1 MAAPDLWLVAL
12 SAAAAAAVAVLGVI
26 PVIISGEVS
35 PRLGWANAL
44 AAGLMLGAGYVL
56 LQQGIAL
63 SPVASIAGAA
73 LGITL
78 VFASHR
84 LTDLAHVDLSHPE
97 DLASA
102 TVPQIV
108 TREVL
113 HSAAEGVAIGVSFLV
128 DPRLGLLMA
137 GTLGLHNVAE
147 GAAISAA
154 LLERG
159 WRPARAA
166 LLSAGT
172 MAAHVPAAVAT
183 AAWVGGGGR
192 PWVLGFSAGAMFYL
206 ILVELM
212 PESYRQR
219 GHTGIAITASAA
231 MSVVVLLHAILVG

>member
-12 SAAAAAAVAVLGVI
+12 SAAAAAAAAILGIV
-26 PVIISGEVS
+26 PVIVSGEVS

-63 SPVASIAGAA
+63 SPVGGIAGSV
-73 LGITL
+73 LGIAF
-78 VFASHR
+78 VFTSHR
-84 LTDLAHVDLSHPE
+84 FTDIAHVDLSHPE

-108 TREVL
+108 TRELL
-113 HSAAEGVAIGVSFLV
+113 HSAAEGVAIGAGFLV

-154 LLERG
+154 LVERG
-159 WRPARAA
+159 WRPASAA
-166 LLSAGT
+166 LLSAGA

-183 AAWVGGGGR
+183 AAWIGVNGR

-231 MSVVVLLHAILVG
+231 MSVVVLLHAILMG

>member
-1 MAAPDLWLVAL
+1 MPDLWLVAL
-12 SAAAAAAVAVLGVI
+12 SAAAAAAAATLGVI
-26 PVIISGEVS
+26 PVIIAGEVS

-56 LQQGIAL
+56 LQQGLAI
-63 SPVASIAGAA
+63 SPVGGIAGSVI
-73 LGITL
+73 GITF
-78 VFASHR
+78 VFVSHR
-84 LTDLAHVDLSHPE
+84 FTDLTQVDLSQPDDH
-97 DLASA
+97 ASA
-102 TVPQIV
+102 SVSQIV

-113 HSAAEGVAIGVSFLV
+113 HSTAEGVAIGMGFLV

-154 LLERG
+154 LIERG
-159 WRPARAA
+159 WHPAKAA

-172 MAAHVPAAVAT
+172 MATHVPAAVAT
-183 AAWVGGGGR
+183 AAWVGVNGR
-192 PWVLGFSAGAMFYL
+192 PWGLGFSAGAMFYL

-231 MSVVVLLHAILVG
+231 MSIVVLLHAILVS

>member
-1 MAAPDLWLVAL
+1 MPDLWLVAL
-12 SAAAAAAVAVLGVI
+12 SAAAAAAAAVLGVI
-26 PVIISGEVS
+26 PVIVSGEVS

-56 LQQGIAL
+56 LQQGITL
-63 SPVASIAGAA
+63 SPVGGIAGSV
-73 LGITL
+73 LGVTF

-84 LTDLAHVDLSHPE
+84 FTNLADVDLSRPQ
-97 DLASA
+97 DLTSA

-108 TREVL
+108 TRELL
-113 HSAAEGVAIGVSFLV
+113 HSAAEGVAIGAGFLV

-154 LLERG
+154 LIERG
-159 WRPARAA
+159 WHPGKAA

-172 MAAHVPAAVAT
+172 MTSHVPAAVAT
-183 AAWVGGGGR
+183 AAWIGAGGR

-219 GHTGIAITASAA
+219 GPTGIAITASAA

>member
-1 MAAPDLWLVAL
+1 VPDLWLVAL
-12 SAAAAAAVAVLGVI
+12 SAAAAAAAAAFGVI
-26 PVIISGEVS
+26 PVIIAGEVS

-56 LQQGIAL
+56 LQQGLAL
-63 SPVASIAGAA
+63 SPLGGIAGSV
-73 LGITL
+73 LGITF
-78 VFASHR
+78 VFAGHR
-84 LTDLAHVDLSHPE
+84 FTDLTHVDLSRPE
-97 DLASA
+97 DHASA
-102 TVPQIV
+102 TVSQIV

-113 HSAAEGVAIGVSFLV
+113 HSAAEGVAIGMGFLV

-147 GAAISAA
+147 GAAVSAA
-154 LLERG
+154 LIERG
-159 WRPARAA
+159 WRPASAA

-183 AAWVGGGGR
+183 AAWIGVDAR
-192 PWVLGFSAGAMFYL
+192 PWGLGFSAGAMFYL

-231 MSVVVLLHAILVG
+231 MSIVVLLHAILVG